1 MTDYETCTVRDLR
14 RDWIPHKELLS
25 KTYPDGS
32 HTAIRFHR
40 ACSWLAEVEKLVS
53 AETGEVKDIDKA
65 LIYQWIA
72 FNALYGQWNEDEN
85 IPKKDISSWRD
96 FNTKIVKLDADDLFK
111 QVLLENREQVEAIF
125 NNQFLSNYFWRDPT
139 ELTARQSRKDFYS
152 SHTWYLEENWT
163 SILDQLVRRIYLQ
176 RCQLIHGA
184 ATYNSGENR
193 DSVALCTEMLDHIV
207 RASMLVYVRY
217 GAYKEWGTMCYA
229 PVK

>member
-1 MTDYETCTVRDLR
+1 MTGYKTCTIRDLR
-14 RDWIPHKELLS
+14 RDWKPHKKLLS

-40 ACSWLAEVEKLVS
+40 ACSWIAEVEKLG
-53 AETGEVKDIDKA
+53 ATEGGEFADIDKA

-72 FNALYGQWNEDEN
+72 FNALYCQWNEDDN
-85 IPKKDISSWRD
+85 IPKKDISSWRE
-96 FNTKIVKLDADDLFK
+96 FIGKIVKLDADELFK
-111 QVLLENREQVEAIF
+111 QVLLESREQVEAIF

-139 ELTARQSRKDFYS
+139 ELTAKQSRKDLYS
-152 SHTWYLEENWT
+152 SHTWYLEQNWT

-184 ATYNSGENR
+184 ATYNSSENR
-193 DSVALCTEMLDHIV
+193 DSVALCTEVLDHIV

-217 GAYKEWGTMCYA
+217 GAYKEWGTLCYA

>member
-1 MTDYETCTVRDLR
+1 MIGYATCTVRDLR
-14 RDWIPHKELLS
+14 RAWKPHKELLS
-25 KTYPDGS
+25 KSYPDGS

-40 ACSWLAEVEKLVS
+40 ACSWLAEVEVLVS
-53 AETGEVKDIDKA
+53 DDTGEVVDVDKA
-65 LIYQWIA
+65 LVYQWIA
-72 FNALYGQWNEDEN
+72 FNALYGQWNQEEN

-96 FNTKIVKLDADDLFK
+96 FNTKIVMLDADELFK
-111 QVLLENREQVEAIF
+111 QVLLDNREQVETIF

-152 SHTWYLEENWT
+152 SHTWYLQENWT
-163 SILDQLVRRIYLQ
+163 SILDQLVRRIDFQ

-184 ATYNSGENR
+184 ANYNSSDNR
-193 DSVALCTEMLDHIV
+193 GSVALCTEMLDHIV
-207 RASMLVYVRY
+207 RASMLVYIRY